1 MEQLEVVIKNDTTV
15 TFFRRIHILDRGDW
29 VYHPPESIIPGKRIF
44 YACTNTT
51 SQPVKRC
58 IVQYSAIIES
68 IEYVIKYEYESE
80 ILGVGEVLLQIGTIG
95 KDDIFIEGSSEI
107 PINLFKYL
115 RADKADSCNSRNLFS
130 LELCNDT
137 QKSSRRI
144 ITRATLNETELG
156 SNYIQQLK
164 KDNRFHKINNKK
176 DIKFYHGLN
185 MGNDWYRRLRK
196 CPRSLYIRIVNC
208 TNYSLHLVLSPFKKG
223 SSKNLMKSR
232 TLPSTTLSSAI
243 VPSIHLSDCTD
254 DTISHG
260 PNAPFSLSN
269 LIFGGQ
275 WIEFPPEVIESNS
288 FAEFGAGC
296 DSFFSLDFRGII
308 LYRIFGY
315 AGKIKFSWEFP
326 LGLNPHLFCDGF
338 HNLKLFIVSC
348 HYENLNDG
356 KVIFHVIDPENL
368 PLIRIVSAKVIF
380 SENILINSN
389 RSVNNLSDIMKD
401 IPNGSSK
408 FEDINDNMTP
418 KNEIEQKVLLNKA
431 SKVSKSLEIDQLYS
445 PMFPPIANLDQFKDI
460 TKYILEYTKDQRIS
474 LNNDLQAEYYIIDL
488 ESPRVL
494 FSFLIASNVINIHSK
509 YPGSVDSLL
518 LLLEW
523 NIGCELFKRV
533 WGPDER
539 VILQSS
545 LIGGIDDS
553 DIILNSTLR
562 KSFQTNKVFQRCFPF
577 NTNIQMNIVS
587 LNIYNQDLL
596 TAKNSFSPLTIALS
610 CQQLLSEIMV
620 PYLMHILK
628 SSNQH
633 TSEKS
638 SIASTSSKL
647 SSSTNA
653 YQPLVESEH
662 FWKYCNVKSSTLKL
676 LATSE
681 SNSKSCIG
689 MMDFEGMVNF
699 MLYHWSDTFNAH
711 FTQKLTKFK
720 STHITIDNIIETL
733 QHVSLLW
740 ANKEFDKFENILFV
754 QEFLDIGMIFSEII
768 EGKDSMTLYSLSKL
782 KMMLNENV
790 M

>member
-1 MEQLEVVIKNDTTV
+1 MEQLEVVIKNDTSV
-15 TFFRRIHILDRGDW
+15 TFFRRNHILDRGDW

-44 YACTNTT
+44 YACANTT

-58 IVQYSAIIES
+58 VVQYSAIIEG

-95 KDDIFIEGSSEI
+95 KDDIFIEGSSET

-115 RADKADSCNSRNLFS
+115 RADRADSYNSRNLFS
-130 LELCNDT
+130 LELYNDT

-144 ITRATLNETELG
+144 ITRATLSETELG

-164 KDNRFHKINNKK
+164 KDDRFHKINNKK
-176 DIKFYHGLN
+176 DIKFYHRLN

-208 TNYSLHLVLSPFKKG
+208 TNYNLHLVLSPFKKG
-223 SSKNLMKSR
+223 NSKNLVKSR
-232 TLPSTTLSSAI
+232 TLPSTTFSSAI

-389 RSVNNLSDIMKD
+389 KSVNNLSDIMKD

-408 FEDINDNMTP
+408 CEDIDDNMTP

-431 SKVSKSLEIDQLYS
+431 SKSLEIDQLYS
-445 PMFPPIANLDQFKDI
+445 PTFPPITNLDKFKDI
-460 TKYILEYTKDQRIS
+460 TKYILEYTKDQKIS

-562 KSFQTNKVFQRCFPF
+562 KSFQTNKVFQRCFPS

-596 TAKNSFSPLTIALS
+596 TAKNSFSPVTIALS

-676 LATSE
+676 LATNE
-681 SNSKSCIG
+681 SNSKSYIG
-689 MMDFEGMVNF
+689 IMDFEGMVNF

-740 ANKEFDKFENILFV
+740 ANKEFDKFENIQFV
-754 QEFLDIGMIFSEII
+754 QEFLDIGIIFSEII
-768 EGKDSMTLYSLSKL
+768 EGKDSMTLYLLSKL
-782 KMMLNENV
+782 KMMLSGNV